1 MTYFL
6 RKICW
11 NSFIILIALG
21 ASGCVSSATQTPQWK
36 QQLVVQDTRLNEL
49 SGLSESIRY
58 PGYFWANNDS
68 GDSLRCFLISPK
80 GQTVAVVNLEKYKNT
95 DTESLRV
102 AGTPGH
108 SFVYIS
114 DTGDNRA
121 QRKQVEIYRFPEP
134 EIDVKKLNQDLSLSC
149 EQMLLKYGDGISTDA
164 ETLLIDKNQ
173 RIGIVTKSF
182 LGSKLWMTPKPFS
195 AEPQMLR
202 LAGSVPVEK
211 WKRRD
216 QQYSLLFTDG
226 AISNDG
232 KRVALMTYTTLF
244 MWKIP
249 DGVDLQNLA
258 KVLLSPP
265 DIEEDLPK
273 LKQPESLS
281 FVDDNSHIA
290 VSSEGINPPVM
301 AINIGAQ

>member
-1 MTYFL
+1 MT
-6 RKICW
+6 RKIWW
-11 NSFIILIALG
+11 NLFITGIAFG
-21 ASGCVSSATQTPQWK
+21 VFGCSSSATQTSQWK
-36 QQLVVQDTRLNEL
+36 QQFVVHDARLNEL

-80 GQTVAVVNLEKYKNT
+80 GATVAVVNLEKYKNI

-121 QRKQVEIYRFPEP
+121 RRKQVEIYRFAEP
-134 EIDVKKLNQDLSLSC
+134 DIDIKKLNQDVSISP
-149 EQMLLKYGDGISTDA
+149 EQMVLKYGDGISTDA
-164 ETLLIDKNQ
+164 ETLLIDNNQ
-173 RIGIVTKSF
+173 CIGIVTKSF
-182 LGSKLWMTPKPFS
+182 LGSKLWITPKPFS
-195 AEPQMLR
+195 SEPQTLQ

-232 KRVALMTYTTLF
+232 KHLALMTYTTLF
-244 MWKIP
+244 MWQIP
-249 DGVDLQNLA
+249 HSVDLQSLA
-258 KVLLSPP
+258 KVLSSPP
-265 DIEEDLPK
+265 MIDVNLPK
-273 LKQPESLS
+273 LQQPESLS
-281 FVDDNSHIA
+281 FVGDNTHIA
-290 VSSEGINPPVM
+290 VSSEGINPPVTM
-301 AINIGAQ
+301 VNIEAR

>member
-1 MTYFL
+1 MTNIL

-11 NSFIILIALG
+11 NSFIVVIALG
-21 ASGCVSSATQTPQWK
+21 ASGCASSATQQPQWK
-36 QQLVVQDTRLNEL
+36 QQFVVQDTRLNEL

-80 GQTVAVVNLEKYKNT
+80 GETIAVVNLEKYKNT

-108 SFVYIS
+108 SFVYIG

-121 QRKQVEIYRFPEP
+121 RRKQVEIDRFPEP
-134 EIDVKKLNQDLSLSC
+134 EIDIKKMNQDLTISC
-149 EQMLLKYGDGISTDA
+149 VQMVLRYGDGISTDA
-164 ETLLIDKNQ
+164 ETLLVDKNE

-182 LGSKLWMTPKPFS
+182 LGSKLWITPKPFS
-195 AEPQMLR
+195 TESQTLQ
-202 LAGSVPVEK
+202 LAGDVPVEK
-211 WKRRD
+211 WGHRD
-216 QQYSLLFTDG
+216 QKYSLLFTDG

-232 KRVALMTYTTLF
+232 KRLALMTYTNIF
-244 MWKIP
+244 IWKIP

-258 KVLLSPP
+258 KVLSLPP
-265 DIEEDLPK
+265 DIEENLPK
-273 LKQPESLS
+273 LQQPESLS
-281 FVDDNSHIA
+281 FVGDNSHIA

-301 AINIGAQ
+301 GFVVAP

>member
-11 NSFIILIALG
+11 SSFVLLFILST
-21 ASGCVSSATQTPQWK
+21 SGCASSASQTSQWK
-36 QQLVVQDTRLNEL
+36 QQFAVQDARLNEL

-80 GQTVAVVNLEKYKNT
+80 GETVAVVNLKDYENV

-102 AGTPGH
+102 AGTAEQ
-108 SFVYIS
+108 SFVYLS

-121 QRKQVEIYRFPEP
+121 RRQQVEIYRFVEP
-134 EIDVKKLNQDLSLSC
+134 EIDVKKLKQEMTVSP
-149 EQMLLKYGDGISTDA
+149 EQMILKYSGGISTDA

-173 RIGIVTKSF
+173 RIGIVTKSL
-182 LGSKLWMTPKPFS
+182 LGSKLWITPKPFS
-195 AEPQMLR
+195 AESQMLEM
-202 LAGSVPVEK
+202 AGTIPLEK
-211 WKRRD
+211 WRRRD
-216 QQYSLLFTDG
+216 QKYSLLFTDG

-232 KRVALMTYTTLF
+232 KRLALMTYSTVF
-244 MWKIP
+244 IWQIP
-249 DGVDLQNLA
+249 EGADLQSLA
-258 KVLLSPP
+258 KVLSSPP
-265 DIEEDLPK
+265 MIDVNLPE
-273 LKQPESLS
+273 LKQSEALS
-281 FVDDNSHIA
+281 FLGDNSQIV

-301 AINIGAQ
+301 MMDFGL

>member
-1 MTYFL
+1 MAYLT
-6 RKICW
+6 RKICC
-11 NSFIILIALG
+11 NLFIIGIAFG
-21 ASGCVSSATQTPQWK
+21 ASGCASSVTQASQWK
-36 QQLVVQDTRLNEL
+36 QQLVVQDARLNEL
-49 SGLSESIRY
+49 SGLSESMRY

-80 GQTVAVVNLEKYKNT
+80 GETVAVANLEKYKNI

-121 QRKQVEIYRFPEP
+121 RRKSVAIYRFAEP
-134 EIDVKKLNQDLSLSC
+134 EIDLKKLDQDLSLPC
-149 EQMLLKYGDGISTDA
+149 EQMILHYGDGTSTDA

-182 LGSKLWMTPKPFS
+182 LGSKLWITPKPFF
-195 AEPQMLR
+195 AGEQTLQM
-202 LAGSVPVEK
+202 AGIVPLEK

-216 QQYSLLFTDG
+216 QKYSLLFTDG

-232 KRVALMTYTTLF
+232 KRLALMTYTTVF
-244 MWKIP
+244 IWNIP
-249 DGVDLQNLA
+249 DGADLQTLS
-258 KVLLSPP
+258 KVLLAPP

-281 FVDDNSHIA
+281 FTNDNSHIA

-301 AINIGAQ
+301 MMEFSTR